1 MRGFV
6 AQAFSGSVVE
16 AVLGQCDFFV
26 ADLFE
31 LAVFW
36 KELAQ
41 QAIKVFVGAA
51 LPGCVRMRK
60 VVAQL
65 QFRRDPLMLRKLFS
79 IVGGQCVRH
88 VGEGFQL
95 RDDGLAHPCR
105 LFAGDACDQRIAAL
119 AFVDGD
125 QRL

>member
-16 AVLGQCDFFV
+16 ALLGQRDFFV
-26 ADLFE
+26 CDLFE
-31 LAVFW
+31 FAVFG

-41 QAIKVFVGAA
+41 QAIEVFVGAA

-60 VVAQL
+60 VVAQF
-65 QFRRDPLMLRKLFS
+65 QFGRDPFMLGKLLS

-88 VGEGFQL
+88 AGEGFQL
-95 RDDGLAHPCR
+95 RDDDLAHFCR
-105 LFAGDACDQRIAAL
+105 LFAGDACDQRVAAL

-125 QRL
+125 QSL